1 VEKVLPHFRT
11 YPLLSSK
18 QDDVQRFTRICELV
32 NAGQHLD
39 PKGFEEI
46 VRIATEMNPSG
57 KRKYSGSEILTSLR
71 SGERI
76 VYAAGNRGS
85 T

>member
-1 VEKVLPHFRT
+1 VEKVIPHFRT

-18 QDDVQRFTRICELV
+18 QQDVDKFSRICELIH
-32 NAGQHLD
+32 AGSHLTRE
-39 PKGFEEI
+39 GFELI
-46 VRIATEMNPSG
+46 VGLAMGMNPSG
-57 KRKYSGSEILTSLR
+57 KRKYTRTEILGSVGP
-71 SGERI
+71 GEGI